1 MITVGQI
8 DSCSQ
13 TVINEL
19 NRLGM
24 VIDLSGTSSNTMR
37 DALNA
42 SKAPVVFSHSNARS
56 LCNVTQNVPDDI
68 IRLLVSNQCFF
79 FHLIIVY
86 RLNIKRKICCKC
98 LLRIYLKISI
108 YTFCIYLS
116 IILKYSIIKENKVEK
131 YIFK

>member
-8 DSCSQ
+8 DPCSQ

-24 VIDLSGTSSNTMR
+24 VIDLSGTSANTMR
-37 DALNA
+37 DALNT

-68 IRLLVSNQCFF
+68 IRLLVSNQCCYVFF
-79 FHLIIVY
+79 FI
-86 RLNIKRKICCKC
+86 
-98 LLRIYLKISI
+98 
-108 YTFCIYLS
+108 
-116 IILKYSIIKENKVEK
+116 
-131 YIFK
+131 